1 VFQSFFI
8 KKKWGETMQIQR
20 LFEIVYLLLNK
31 KKMTASELAAH
42 FEVSRRTI
50 LRDIETLSL
59 AGIPVYTTRGKGGG
73 IFLLEDFVLNKATLT
88 SEEQKQILFGLQ
100 SLTATK
106 TLDTEPILSKLNSL
120 FANQE
125 AEWIEVDFSSWGNP
139 EVDQARFS
147 LIKMAILKRQVLMF
161 RYISRYQQTERRVC
175 PIKLIFRAKTWYV
188 KAYCLGKKDYRLFK
202 LTRMQEVALSSEQ
215 FQLEELPSEIVAP
228 ATSPV
233 LVSLTL
239 AFTEEIAYR
248 LYDEF
253 DSRKIQKC
261 ADGSFIL
268 KTQLP
273 HDQWLYGYLLSFGK
287 DVKVLEPL
295 EVKQNLLQEVKA
307 IQKSYL

>member
-1 VFQSFFI
+1 
-8 KKKWGETMQIQR
+8 MQIQR

-50 LRDIETLSL
+50 LRDIETLSM

-73 IFLLEDFVLNKATLT
+73 IFLLEEFVLNKATLT
-88 SEEQKQILFGLQ
+88 SDEQKQLLLGLQ
-100 SLTATK
+100 SLAAAQTV
-106 TLDTEPILSKLNSL
+106 DTDPILSKLNNL

-147 LIKMAILKRQVLMF
+147 IIKTAILKRQILTF
-161 RYISRYQQTERRVC
+161 RYISRYQQTTERRVC
-175 PIKLIFRAKTWYV
+175 PVRLVFKAKAWYL
-188 KAYCLGKKDYRLFK
+188 KAYCLEKKAYRLFK
-202 LTRMQEVALSSEQ
+202 LTRMQEAALSAKQ
-215 FQLEELPSEIVAP
+215 FQLQKLPSESAEPV
-228 ATSPV
+228 TSPK
-233 LVSLTL
+233 LISLTL
-239 AFTEEIAYR
+239 AFSSASAYR

-253 DSRKIQKC
+253 DSRKIQEC

-273 HDQWLYGYLLSFGK
+273 HDQWLYSYLLSFGK

-295 EVKQNLLQEVKA
+295 AVKQNLLQEVIA